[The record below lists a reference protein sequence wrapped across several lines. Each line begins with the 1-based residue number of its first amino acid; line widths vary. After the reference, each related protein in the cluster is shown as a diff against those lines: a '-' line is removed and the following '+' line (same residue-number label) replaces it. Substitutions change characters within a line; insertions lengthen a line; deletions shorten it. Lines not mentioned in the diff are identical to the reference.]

1 MSFLKKKLFAFVTLL
16 CISPLLIGCGGENK
30 KPKTEFMMGE
40 IAKIDDYEV
49 VYTKH
54 YFGGTNL
61 FVNFEITNH
70 HKEKRNI
77 DLGEDFVLYNELS
90 EKLENISQGT
100 IELASKE
107 TMNVNL
113 VFAINSDLNSSE
125 MYEPIDITGYKILF
139 YSGVVSNNIGF
150 ILK

>member
-1 MSFLKKKLFAFVTLL
+1 MMHLSIKNAA
-16 CISPLLIGCGGENK
+16 ISING
-30 KPKTEFMMGE
+30 KTILEE
-40 IAKIDDYEV
+40 I
-49 VYTKH
+49 
-54 YFGGTNL
+54 
-61 FVNFEITNH
+61 NFEIKNN